1 MNRRLIGCFSLAMI
15 IFCFGMLPMRF
26 IVGSIGGGQ
35 LFAIRSVEGTI
46 WQGRLNDLSIDG
58 VTLGDY
64 SASLNPLSLLT
75 GAAKVKLVS
84 ITGEPARAT
93 LVATPRLYGVDN
105 ANLRLVLPGAFDP
118 LPIDNVELNDA
129 SVRFSTR
136 GCESAQGMVR
146 ISLVGNLAGVPLGQ
160 QLLGSPRCDGN
171 ILSIA
176 LVSQSA
182 MERITLRIA
191 PDGQYNAILVIRAS
205 DTAMASKLNAAGF
218 RETAAGHI
226 AEISGRL

>member
-1 MNRRLIGCFSLAMI
+1 MNRRLIGVFALALI
-15 IFCFGMLPMRF
+15 VFCIGLLPMRF
-26 IVGSIGGGQ
+26 VVGSIGGGQ
-35 LFAIRSVEGTI
+35 LFAIRAVEGTI
-46 WQGRLNDLSIDG
+46 WRGRLNDLSIDG
-58 VTLGDY
+58 VTLGDF
-64 SASLNPLSLLT
+64 SAAVKPLSLLT
-75 GAAKVKLVS
+75 GTAEVRLSS
-84 ITGEPARAT
+84 ITGEPATAT
-93 LVATPRLYGVDN
+93 LVASPRLYGVDG

-118 LPIDNVELNDA
+118 LPIDNVELKDA
-129 SVRFSTR
+129 SVRFSSR

-146 ISLVGNLAGVPLGQ
+146 VSLVGNLAGITLGQ
-160 QLLGSPRCDGN
+160 QLLGTPRCESN

-205 DTAMASKLNAAGF
+205 DAAMAAKLNAAGL
-218 RETAAGHI
+218 RETAAGHL